1 MRYLRL
7 YSQDTSF
14 KADEINAGGTG
25 NDVEAMVPGI
35 VKTADLKKMYFNPHD
50 KTVQFHTL
58 TIYYENSN
66 GEQLAECKT
75 MMVKYISGVTQEI
88 VVTPKNIDGYI
99 ARKQKIVANIPED
112 TSIVFYY
119 KVEADYS
126 KPLTFNIISG
136 GTLYWKANSND
147 NKKTIEYKKNNNN
160 WTQITSSTEG
170 TQIVVA
176 AGDVIQFRGNNSG
189 YSDGTANNFFSGT
202 DVRFSV
208 EGNIMSLISKENFS
222 ELTTLSSDHTFRF
235 LFNNCESLISAGD
248 LLLPAMNINTGCY
261 NGLFVRCSN
270 LILAPELPAT
280 TVESMSYIDMFAGCT
295 SLTTAPDLPATT
307 LARYCYESMFSGCTS
322 LTTSPELPAITLAYG
337 CYSNMFCDCTSLTTA
352 PDLPATTLASNC
364 YYYMFFN
371 CTSLR
376 KAQSVL
382 PATTLTE
389 YCYRNMFAG
398 CTNLITA
405 PDILATSLA
414 PFACFAMFEYC
425 TSLTAVPS
433 ILPATTLAEY
443 CYKEMFLGCT
453 SLTTAP
459 VLPADVLARE
469 SYSNMFRRCTSLSYI
484 KCLATN
490 ISASSCTAAW
500 VDGVSSAGTF
510 VKNQDMILWT
520 TGGNGIPSGWTVQD
534 ATS

>member
-7 YSQDTSF
+7 YPNDASF

-75 MMVKYISGVTQEI
+75 MRVKYISGVTQEI
-88 VVTPKNIDGYI
+88 VVTPKSIDGYI

-119 KVEADYS
+119 KVEPDYS

-136 GTLYWKANSND
+136 GTLYWKANSIN

-160 WTQITSSTEG
+160 WVPITSSTEG

-176 AGDVIQFRGNNSG
+176 AGDVVQFRGNNSG
-189 YSDGTANNFFSGT
+189 YSDGAANNFFSGT
-202 DVRFSV
+202 DVSFSV

-222 ELTTLSSDHTFRF
+222 ELATLSSDYTFKF

-248 LLLPAMNINTGCY
+248 LLLPAMNITTGCY

-280 TVESMSYIDMFAGCT
+280 TVESMSYIDMFAGCS
-295 SLTTAPDLPATT
+295 SLTTAPELPATT
-307 LARYCYESMFSGCTS
+307 LAINCYESMFSGCTS
-322 LTTSPELPAITLAYG
+322 LRKAQSVLPATTLTMS
-337 CYSNMFCDCTSLTTA
+337 CYSNMFRGCTSLTTA
-352 PDLPATTLASNC
+352 PELPATTLANRC
-364 YYYMFFN
+364 YEYMFFN

-389 YCYRNMFAG
+389 YCYSDMFQG
-398 CTNLITA
+398 CTSLTTA

-414 PFACFAMFEYC
+414 YFACFAMFEYC
-425 TSLTAVPS
+425 TSLTVVPT

-443 CYKEMFLGCT
+443 CYKEMFFGCT
-453 SLTTAP
+453 SLTKAP

-469 SYSNMFRRCTSLSYI
+469 SYSNMFRRCTNLNYI

-490 ISASSCTAAW
+490 ISASSCTAYW
-500 VDGVSSAGTF
+500 VDGVSSTGTF
-510 VKNQDMILWT
+510 VKDSNMPSWT
-520 TGGNGIPSGWTVQD
+520 TGNNGIPENWTVQD
-534 ATS
+534 A

>member
-7 YSQDTSF
+7 YPNDASF

-75 MMVKYISGVTQEI
+75 MRVKYISGVTQEI
-88 VVTPKNIDGYI
+88 VVTPKSIDGYI

-119 KVEADYS
+119 KVEPDYS

-136 GTLYWKANSND
+136 GTLYWKANSIN

-160 WTQITSSTEG
+160 WVPITSSTEG

-176 AGDVIQFRGNNSG
+176 AGDVVQFRGNNSG
-189 YSDGTANNFFSGT
+189 YSDGAANNFFSGT
-202 DVRFSV
+202 DVSFSV

-222 ELTTLSSDHTFRF
+222 ELATLSSDYTFKF

-248 LLLPAMNINTGCY
+248 LLLPAMNITTGCY

-280 TVESMSYIDMFAGCT
+280 TVESMSYIDMFAGCS
-295 SLTTAPDLPATT
+295 SLTTAPELPATT
-307 LARYCYESMFSGCTS
+307 LAINCYESMFSG
-322 LTTSPELPAITLAYG
+322 
-337 CYSNMFCDCTSLTTA
+337 
-352 PDLPATTLASNC
+352 
-364 YYYMFFN
+364 

-389 YCYRNMFAG
+389 YCYSDMFQG
-398 CTNLITA
+398 CTSLTTA

-414 PFACFAMFEYC
+414 YFACFAMFEYC
-425 TSLTAVPS
+425 TSLTVVPT

-443 CYKEMFLGCT
+443 CYKEMFFGCT
-453 SLTTAP
+453 SLTKAP

-469 SYSNMFRRCTSLSYI
+469 SYSNMFRRCTNLNYI

-490 ISASSCTAAW
+490 ISASSCTAYW
-500 VDGVSSAGTF
+500 VDGVSSTGTF
-510 VKNQDMILWT
+510 VKDSNMPSWT
-520 TGGNGIPSGWTVQD
+520 TGNNGIPENWTVQD
-534 ATS
+534 A